1 MSRDPSLRSPHA
13 DPPLRWEPP
22 GWLIWAVI
30 AFGAMLRWIAVISQ
44 EAISVDSVRY
54 LQFAQGWATQRYFSL
69 GPTGLK
75 EFPDLGYPLL
85 VSLLLP
91 GSTDP
96 IRTAQLV
103 SWAMGIG
110 TLVLIGRIAQR
121 LYGTH
126 VAFYAVLLAAI
137 SQPLLVISGQVL
149 TESSFLFW
157 TLLALEATLVLSE
170 RPGVGAG
177 MLLGAACAMSYLTRG
192 IGLLVFPVSLAL
204 LWWLARLPDAG
215 PEISAEASQDP
226 VKLAA
231 EVEQHQLAMQ
241 GGWAPALVALL
252 LTWLAIVAP
261 YSAMLTATYGQFTL
275 SDQAIWHVSGLSG
288 ALAAKSDDIRFEG
301 NLNEAGSD
309 YALNDW
315 VEAGRPSSS
324 GGPDLGGLVRR
335 YAENLVGLVYYIPE
349 EILDPLTL
357 ILIAMGLF
365 GNVGRPRR
373 TRAALI
379 LAWWMVPYLLVQPL
393 FLTLG
398 RYLLPTV
405 PLLLIFA
412 GRGLLTLQEWSVGRV
427 LLQKPRMTLA
437 DLAFI
442 ERVMFIAVFLLF
454 APSMIWPV
462 THIEPRYQPLEAK
475 KAGEWLKSNVPPDGV
490 FASTPIAG
498 YYAGFTPNLVLPDAE
513 LDAIL
518 RLAQAKNVRYLVLE
532 ERKLPTTRPPA
543 LTALLYV
550 PPSEL
555 PDSVHWLHDITTWRG
570 YRVRILEIRHAGLAQ
585 VRP

>member
-1 MSRDPSLRSPHA
+1 MHSH
-13 DPPLRWEPP
+13 PPLRWEPP
-22 GWLIWAVI
+22 GWLLWALI
-30 AFGAMLRWIAVISQ
+30 AFGGLLRWIAVISQ

-54 LQFAQGWATQRYFSL
+54 LQFAQGWANQRYYSL

-91 GSTDP
+91 GSDDP
-96 IRTAQLV
+96 IRSAQVV
-103 SWAMGIG
+103 SWLMGIG
-110 TLVLIGRIAQR
+110 TLILIGRIAQR

-157 TLLALEATLVLSE
+157 TLLALDATLVCSE
-170 RPGVGAG
+170 RPGVGSG

-192 IGLLVFPVSLAL
+192 IGLLVFPVAMAL
-204 LWWLARLPDAG
+204 LYWLARQPDAG
-215 PEISAEASQDP
+215 PEISAEASEDP

-231 EVEQHQLAMQ
+231 EVEEHQLAMM
-241 GGWAPALVALL
+241 GGWSPAIVAIL

-288 ALAAKSDDIRFEG
+288 ALSAKSDDIRFEG
-301 NLNEAGSD
+301 TLNETGSD

-315 VEAGRPSSS
+315 VKAGRPSGP
-324 GGPDLGGLVRR
+324 GGPDIGGLVRR

-357 ILIAMGLF
+357 ILIALGLF
-365 GNVGRPRR
+365 GNAGRPRR

-379 LAWWMVPYLLVQPL
+379 LGWWMIPYIAVQPL

-398 RYLLPTV
+398 RYLLPAV
-405 PLLLIFA
+405 PLLMIFA
-412 GRGLLTLQEWSVGRV
+412 GRGLLTLQEWTVGRW
-427 LLQKPRMTLA
+427 LLRKPNMTLA
-437 DLAFI
+437 DLAFV
-442 ERVMFIAVFLLF
+442 ERVLFIAVFLLF

-462 THIEPRYQPLEAK
+462 THIDPRYQPLEAR
-475 KAGEWLKSNVPPDGV
+475 KAGEWLKNNVPESGI

-498 YYAGFTPNLVLPDAE
+498 YYAGFSPNLVLPNAE

-518 RLAQAKNVRYLVLE
+518 RLAQARNVRYLVLE
-532 ERKLPTTRPPA
+532 ERKLPTTRPA
-543 LTALLYV
+543 SLTALLYL
-550 PPSEL
+550 PPNQL
-555 PDSVHWLHDITTWRG
+555 PDNIHWLHDNTTWSG
-570 YRVRILEIRHAGLAQ
+570 YRVRILEIRHSGLAQ
-585 VRP
+585 VHP